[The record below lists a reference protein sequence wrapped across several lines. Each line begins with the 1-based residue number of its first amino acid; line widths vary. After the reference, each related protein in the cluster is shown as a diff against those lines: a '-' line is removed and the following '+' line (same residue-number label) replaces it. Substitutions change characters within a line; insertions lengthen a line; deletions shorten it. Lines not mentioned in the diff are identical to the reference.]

1 MSGPP
6 LPLKPRPLPQA
17 EMQLLLL
24 VSLLLAPAP
33 GSSVSAALPGPGTTL
48 LGKRERG
55 PRRGR
60 RLRLR
65 TAEDPPGAA
74 WSSLTLPPTPGGG
87 DYPRR
92 GPRSGKMGWGGGE
105 PSAEPLQK

>member
-1 MSGPP
+1 MSGLPR
-6 LPLKPRPLPQA
+6 PLKPRPLPQA

-55 PRRGR
+55 PRWGGR
-60 RLRLR
+60 PRFR
-65 TAEDPPGAA
+65 TAEGPPAAA
-74 WSSLTLPPTPGGG
+74 WSSPSPPTSG
-87 DYPRR
+87 DGDIPRR
-92 GPRSGKMGWGGGE
+92 GLRSGRVG
-105 PSAEPLQK
+105 

>member
-92 GPRSGKMGWGGGE
+92 GPRSG
-105 PSAEPLQK
+105 